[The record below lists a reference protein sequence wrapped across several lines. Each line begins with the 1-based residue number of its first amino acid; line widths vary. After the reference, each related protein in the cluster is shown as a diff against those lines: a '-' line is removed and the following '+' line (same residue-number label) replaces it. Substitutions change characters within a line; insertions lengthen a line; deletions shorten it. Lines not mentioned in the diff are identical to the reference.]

1 MAKKHQEWLRDVY
14 DRQRNTVFPD
24 TAFNEGRF
32 WRNLFEGRQRLSGIQ
47 TAGILVLVVWVLALV
62 VGFSIEEKGG
72 SFWETILIAF
82 VRWFLAIGLI
92 AGFLMVF
99 GLARRLERRRTMKL
113 KTRAGR
119 HSTNTSKHSNR

>member
-1 MAKKHQEWLRDVY
+1 MARRHQEWLRDVY

-24 TAFNEGRF
+24 TAASEARF
-32 WRNLFEGRQRLSGIQ
+32 WRNLFNGTRTLSGVQI
-47 TAGILVLVVWVLALV
+47 AGVLVLVVWVLALV

-72 SFWETILIAF
+72 SFWETITIAF
-82 VRWFLAIGLI
+82 VRWSLAIGLL

-113 KTRAGR
+113 TIY
-119 HSTNTSKHSNR
+119 SPEP